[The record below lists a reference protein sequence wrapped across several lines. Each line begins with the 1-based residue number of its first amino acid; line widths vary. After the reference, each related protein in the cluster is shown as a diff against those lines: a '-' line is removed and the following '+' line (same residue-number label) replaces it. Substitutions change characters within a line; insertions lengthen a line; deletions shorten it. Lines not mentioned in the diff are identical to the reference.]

1 MSDIKTRLHNLCLTY
16 ADERIATATEAIKAA
31 RDSSTDDTKSSAGD
45 KYETGRAMMQLDID
59 RQTLQLGEAQKLK
72 TFLERMKPENVSET
86 VQNGSLAY
94 TSQGIFYIAI
104 SIGQVELDGQKYF
117 VISPASPI
125 GAQLLKQKVGAK
137 FSFNGK
143 AYEIKAIE

>member
-59 RQTLQLGEAQKLK
+59 RQTTQLVEAQKLK
-72 TFLERMKPENVSET
+72 MFLDRMAPENVSDT

-94 TSQGIFYIAI
+94 TNQGTFYLAI
-104 SIGQVELDGQKYF
+104 SIGQVDLDGQKYF
-117 VISPASPI
+117 VISAASPI
-125 GAQLLKQKVGAK
+125 GAQLMKQKTGAK